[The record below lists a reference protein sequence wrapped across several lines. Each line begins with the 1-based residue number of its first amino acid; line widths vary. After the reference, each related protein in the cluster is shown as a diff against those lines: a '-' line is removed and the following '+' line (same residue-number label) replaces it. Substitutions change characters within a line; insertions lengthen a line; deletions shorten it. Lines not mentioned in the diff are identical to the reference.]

1 MDKRYIRSV
10 EIDWAQLPEDAW
22 LREIPALC
30 SLGKLSFTRNI
41 TLFAGENGTG
51 KSTLLEGIAVACG
64 FNPEGG
70 TIHYHFSTFDEGTG
84 LGQAL
89 QVSRGY
95 KRPPFGY
102 FFRAESFFNVA
113 SQAEVYR
120 HRSLGEISKEDY
132 YARYGGRALH
142 EQSHGESFLSWFQ
155 SCSDQGLYLMD
166 EPEAA
171 LSPQRQLAL
180 LVQMVRMAR
189 SGAQFIVASHSP
201 ILLGAPDAAILNFDD
216 QGIHP
221 CTYEET
227 GSYQL
232 TRLFLDG
239 KDRLIRQLLQEDE
252 EEA

>member
-1 MDKRYIRSV
+1 MEERYIRFV
-10 EIDWAQLPEDAW
+10 EIDWEQLPEDSW
-22 LREIPALC
+22 LRRIPALRT
-30 SLGKLSFTRNI
+30 LGKLHFERNI
-41 TLFAGENGTG
+41 TFFAGENGTG

-84 LGQAL
+84 LGQELRVA
-89 QVSRGY
+89 RGY
-95 KRPPFGY
+95 RRPPFGY

-120 HRSLGEISKEDY
+120 NSSLGVPSKEAY

-155 SCSDQGLYLMD
+155 SCNEQGLYLMD

-189 SGAQFIVASHSP
+189 KGAQFIVASHSP
-201 ILLGAPDAAILNFDD
+201 ILLGAPEAAILNFDER
-216 QGIHP
+216 GVHP

-239 KDRLIRQLLQEDE
+239 RNRLLEQLLQEDE
-252 EEA
+252 GK